1 MYGLADNKWVSLVVF
16 SSFAARYG
24 RLKMDHV
31 GKGRELLFST
41 FERLCDATKIISI
54 HPPTH
59 SSRRPRKRNI
69 PLSFIQPHYE
79 RRQPQQSAPKAL
91 HAHPNEPSI
100 HFRQGYPL
108 NMHFSSFFFM
118 FSFFLR
124 FVFQSLSNNYCYGG
138 IISSSELRTTGGQGR
153 QAYILKT
160 LTR

>member
-16 SSFAARYG
+16 SSFAARFG

-31 GKGRELLFST
+31 GKGRELLFSNIRT
-41 FERLCDATKIISI
+41 FVRRNEIYF

-59 SSRRPRKRNI
+59 TQRSGARERRSI

-79 RRQPQQSAPKAL
+79 RRQPQQSTPKAL
-91 HAHPNEPSI
+91 HAHLSEPSI

-138 IISSSELRTTGGQGR
+138 IIGREASFEQQRGG
-153 QAYILKT
+153 LHP
-160 LTR
+160 

>member
-16 SSFAARYG
+16 SSFAARFG

-31 GKGRELLFST
+31 GKGRELLFSNVRMLVRRNEIY
-41 FERLCDATKIISI
+41 F

-59 SSRRPRKRNI
+59 SARRPRKRKI

-91 HAHPNEPSI
+91 HAHLSEPSI

-138 IISSSELRTTGGQGR
+138 IKSFE
-153 QAYILKT
+153 QAGLHP
-160 LTR
+160 